1 MRTRPPFLLSIFAGV
16 ALVASACGPSGQP
29 AAGGG
34 ASSNG
39 TGASNVS
46 VSTGAPTPAAG
57 ASTPAA
63 GGATQPTAQ
72 PGATLVPQLTAQ
84 ATAQSQGNLQPS
96 GTQAVTVNVL
106 QGEPDNL
113 DPNRSSFAPEGA
125 VISRVFE
132 PLLTFDKDL
141 KPVPAAATS
150 FDVSAD
156 GKTYTSTC
164 ARV

>member
-1 MRTRPPFLLSIFAGV
+1 MRIRTTFLSIFAGA

-34 ASSNG
+34 TNGNG

-46 VSTGAPTPAAG
+46 VSTGATTAPAAG
-57 ASTPAA
+57 AATPPAGAATPAP
-63 GGATQPTAQ
+63 GATQSAAQ
-72 PGATLVPQLTAQ
+72 PAATLAPQPTTQ
-84 ATAQSQGNLQPS
+84 ATAQSQGNIQPS

-132 PLLTFDKDL
+132 PLL
-141 KPVPAAATS
+141 
-150 FDVSAD
+150 
-156 GKTYTSTC
+156 
-164 ARV
+164 